1 MNFVIDPLFSLLFLG
16 LILVIIM
23 ALVSPF
29 EALGWWAGWNKRQ
42 VETTQLSQAPLPA
55 PDAKPKADYYAVYL
69 TGIAGFGGE
78 WLGDRETVFLALLA
92 DQLPGE
98 SVIVRDVFP
107 FSVSNNPLGG
117 ERLFSRL
124 WNWVHKR
131 QVKNFAD
138 MSVFIIVLRNLFQVA
153 ISSDPRYG
161 PISNLGVAQEVSR
174 SLLEKGYQPGSGQT
188 ITLIGYS
195 GGGQISVGVA
205 RYLHKTLEAPIRIV
219 TMGGVIS
226 DDPGIEYVEHLYQ
239 IIGGEDFFPKIGAI
253 FFPGR
258 WPLLSYSP
266 WNKAKSQGRISAITP
281 SPNMVHT
288 GPTDYFSQ
296 TAMLPDG
303 QTHMERTVEITAS
316 VMTDGRTTTP
326 ERLKEIIGDIGPKNN
341 YDRYQRVPFVR
352 PDYYPIEQTAAADRY
367 RPITAWMGR
376 LILPAP
382 EERLA
387 VKGALFEVYHT
398 DAAHRHLVG
407 QVVNLR
413 YSDDPD
419 VQKRIWSVTKDVNFD
434 RRAEESA
441 RTGLI
446 HPHRINHWR
455 LVNPLESLAGGRPND
470 DVIVGLFEPVVV
482 VENQSTDERPSLT
495 IKREPMQI
503 SGRFYALVRFIGPV
517 QEDGE
522 EFRVVHFN
530 RETRQFDGVE
540 EVVCLPR
547 VLPTIFKLSP
557 STSQDIEKSPLNPGG
572 WYIYGAQNHEGKFIV
587 QSLAPRDLL
596 QVKPQEV
603 ITEKKA
609 ALTYLKKG
617 VWGNAADYKG
627 RITSVLLSPEAA
639 DAETAV
645 AAWQEGD
652 EALLAS
658 VYGGITGR
666 TPEPYAAFGKIYFG
680 HFSYGTAQVVHEP
693 LADEL
698 RFEIVY
704 HQVYTNNIDGLIPGT
719 LHWSRYMGDRQ
730 WGFAGFRPLADIL
743 LKLDSFAEPFRFT
756 ERNRSALELVTQTL
770 ETMTARYRI
779 GDGAGGTY
787 VAAANNC
794 AQDSNQ
800 ALYGTIKFLD
810 DSLERQAQVKAMLR
824 RHPEERER
832 FEQLVRLGKS
842 MRSRLLPLGSA
853 RADWEYQIENL
864 GSSLEDG
871 LMTNLFKGV
880 LSWRTILPSMA
891 AYNVARV
898 FLEHRADVWVLRTNQ
913 IGGHNPDIE
922 PLAPFPYG

>member
-1 MNFVIDPLFSLLFLG
+1 MNIVLDPLFNLLFLG

-42 VETTQLSQAPLPA
+42 IETTQLSQAPLPT
-55 PDAKPKADYYAVYL
+55 PDVEPKADYYAVYL

-78 WLGDRETVFLALLA
+78 WLGDREMVCLDLLGET
-92 DQLPGE
+92 LPGRA
-98 SVIVRDVFP
+98 VIIRDVFP

-117 ERLFSRL
+117 ERLLSRL
-124 WNWVHKR
+124 WNWVHNR

-138 MSVFIIVLRNLFQVA
+138 VSVFVIVLRNLFQVA

-161 PISNLGVAQEVSR
+161 PINNLGVAQEVSR
-174 SLLEKGYQPGSGQT
+174 SLLEKGYPPGSGQA

-195 GGGQISVGVA
+195 GGGQISVGIA

-239 IIGGEDFFPKIGAI
+239 IIGGQDFFPKIGAI

-266 WNKAKSQGRISAITP
+266 WNKAKSQGRISAVTP
-281 SPNMVHT
+281 SHNMVHT

-296 TAMLPDG
+296 TATLPDG
-303 QTHMERTVEITAS
+303 QTHMERTVEIIAT
-316 VMTDGRTTTP
+316 VITNGQMTSP
-326 ERLKEIIGDIGPKNN
+326 ERLKEIIGEVGPKNN
-341 YDRYQRVPFVR
+341 YVRYQTLPFIR
-352 PDYYPIEQTAAADRY
+352 PDYYPIEQTVAADRY
-367 RPITAWMGR
+367 RPLATWMGR

-382 EERLA
+382 EARLA
-387 VKGALFEVYHT
+387 VKGTLFEVYHT
-398 DAAHRHLVG
+398 DDAHRHLIG

-434 RRAEESA
+434 RRAEESE

-446 HPHRINHWR
+446 HPDRLNHWR

-470 DVIVGLFEPVVV
+470 DVIVGLAGPVM
-482 VENQSTDERPSLT
+482 VEEKGATNGRPSLT
-495 IKREPMQI
+495 IEQEPMQI
-503 SGRFYALVRFIGPV
+503 SGRFYALVQFIGPV
-517 QEDGE
+517 QAGGE

-530 RETRQFDGVE
+530 RQSGQFDGVE
-540 EVVCLPR
+540 EVVCLPH
-547 VLPTIFKLSP
+547 VMPTLFKLAP
-557 STSQDIEKSPLNPGG
+557 STSRDIEKSPLNPGG
-572 WYIYGAQNHEGKFIV
+572 WYIYGAQNHQGMFVV

-596 QVKPQEV
+596 RVQPQEV
-603 ITEKKA
+603 ITEKKGA
-609 ALTYLKKG
+609 VTYLKKG
-617 VWGNAADYKG
+617 VWGNAAAHKG
-627 RITSVLLSPEAA
+627 QITSVLLSPGTA

-645 AAWQEGD
+645 AKWQEGD

-680 HFSYGTAQVVHEP
+680 HFSYGTARVVREP

-704 HQVYTNNIDGLIPGT
+704 HQIYTNNIDGLIPGT

-743 LKLDSFAEPFRFT
+743 LKLDIFTEPFQFT
-756 ERNRSALELVTQTL
+756 DRNRSVLKVVTQTL

-779 GDGAGGTY
+779 GDGTGGTY

-800 ALYGTIKFLD
+800 ALYGTIKHLD
-810 DSLERQAQVKAMLR
+810 DTLEKQAHIQAMLR
-824 RHPEERER
+824 RHPEEMER
-832 FEQLVRLGKS
+832 LERLVQLGKS
-842 MRSRLLPLGSA
+842 LRGRLLPLGSA

-871 LMTNLFKGV
+871 MLTNVFKGA
-880 LSWRTILPSMA
+880 LSWRTIFPAMA

-898 FLEHRADVWVLRTNQ
+898 FLEHGAEVWVLRTNQ
-913 IGGHNPDIE
+913 IGGDNPDIE
-922 PLAPFPYG
+922 PLAPFPAG